1 MLHFLLFYLCH
12 HNVITVGN
20 EVWALNNTTTNKK
33 GTQERQLI
41 PDWLHSEITF
51 ILVCKKVEGTKGVMK
66 KRKSKTD
73 IYYNDHK
80 KKDKRTNNDMQN
92 ITQKTKDWATWNPFK
107 PCLEES
113 TILGKQTLTLP
124 VLSIWLGTPVYTL
137 CIFSLY
143 AVSSI
148 VEKSMLINRYI
159 LIAQASGECV
169 CLVCSKKSLKIPIC
183 NQNP

>member
-1 MLHFLLFYLCH
+1 MQCFKRVFFTSIFVIDYLHFAVNMLHFFYLCH
-12 HNVITVGN
+12 HDVITVRMRFEHWIIQQQTKRGH
-20 EVWALNNTTTNKK
+20 EK
-33 GTQERQLI
+33 QLI

-51 ILVCKKVEGTKGVMK
+51 MLVCKNVEGTKGVMK
-66 KRKSKTD
+66 NRKSKTD

-80 KKDKRTNNDMQN
+80 IKDKRTNNDMQN
-92 ITQKTKDWATWNPFK
+92 ITQETKDWATRNPFK

-113 TILGKQTLTLP
+113 GILGEQTLIL
-124 VLSIWLGTPVYTL
+124 LSIWLGTPVYTL

-159 LIAQASGECV
+159 LIAF
-169 CLVCSKKSLKIPIC
+169 
-183 NQNP
+183 